1 MLTVGRK
8 AAEPMLRSARL
19 AGPVLSIR
27 LRVDSSANLRGK
39 LRSQA
44 GHSALELPEKP
55 ANAIIF
61 GWFVLIVG
69 LLVLFLVGSIG
80 IGVLVTVSVRAG
92 LVLGW
97 VAL

>member
-1 MLTVGRK
+1 MFTVRRK
-8 AAEPMLRSARL
+8 AAEPMLGGARL
-19 AGPVLSIR
+19 AGPILSIR

-44 GHSALELPEKP
+44 GHSALELAQKP
-55 ANAIIF
+55 ANEIIL
-61 GWFVLIVG
+61 GWFVLVFG
-69 LLVLFLVGSIG
+69 LLVLLLVGSIG
-80 IGVLVTVSVRAG
+80 IGVVVTVSVRAG